1 MRNTMI
7 ALSGNNAIVMAEKSY
22 KSGQYKL
29 ISANNSTMAALM
41 ALEFSLNKASDN
53 DTIDKEILTIYVPD
67 IIKGFAM
74 STYKEYIRTGKTS
87 GGRVFAKEE
96 LDLVKRCA
104 MLMCTKGLNIKVI
117 ESKYMTK
124 DLKPFK
130 DKVLNTAKELKENAP
145 AQTAAPVQQVAVNPN
160 QKLIDKLQEKMAQAL
175 DDCDLDL
182 YEKLEEKLLKLTN
195 VAPQVQNAPA
205 QNAPQ
210 KPESEETEEEVV
222 EEELAENEVDVDEDV
237 AEMDC

>member
-29 ISANNSTMAALM
+29 ISANNSTIAALM

-67 IIKGFAM
+67 MIKGFAM

-87 GGRVFAKEE
+87 GGRVYSKEE

-130 DKVLNTAKELKENAP
+130 EKVLSTAKELKENAP

-195 VAPQVQNAPA
+195 VAPQVQNAP
-205 QNAPQ
+205 Q
-210 KPESEETEEEVV
+210 KPETEETEEEEVV